1 MTTDIVEALYCDC
14 CICRFVNDCKL
25 SEFRESTPYLVIIVL
40 QDARFVCSET
50 GNILN
55 IP

>member
-14 CICRFVNDCKL
+14 ICHFVNDCKL
-25 SEFRESTPYLVIIVL
+25 SEFRESTPYLVIIVV
-40 QDARFVCSET
+40 QGARFVCSEI